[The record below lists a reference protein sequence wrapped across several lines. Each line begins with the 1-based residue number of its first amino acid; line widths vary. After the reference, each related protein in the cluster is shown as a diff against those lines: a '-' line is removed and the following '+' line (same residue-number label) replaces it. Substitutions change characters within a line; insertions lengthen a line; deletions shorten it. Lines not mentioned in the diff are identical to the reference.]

1 MSLVDRDLAVI
12 WHPYTQMKTA
22 LPHVPIVR
30 GEGARLYGEDGKQ
43 YIDAVSSWWVNI
55 HGHANP
61 YIAKKVADQLL
72 KLEHVIFAG
81 FTHPTAVELA
91 ERLLAILPSNQKKA
105 FYSDNG
111 STAIEVA
118 IKMCLQYWHNQGKP
132 RTKMLAFKNAYHGDT
147 FGAMAVSGRSAFT
160 AAFDS
165 LLFEVEFIDLPDAGN
180 IDSLK
185 SQISDLKSQLACFIF
200 EPLVQGAGGMNM
212 YEARHL
218 EELMV
223 HCR

>member
-1 MSLVDRDLAVI
+1 MSLTDRDLKVI

-22 LPHVPIVR
+22 LPPVPIVR
-30 GEGARLYGEDGKQ
+30 GKGACLYDENGKC

-61 YIAKKVADQLL
+61 YIAQKVAEQLL

-81 FTHPTAVELA
+81 FTHEPAVLLA
-91 ERLLAILPSNQKKA
+91 ERLLKILPSNQAKA

-111 STAIEVA
+111 STAVEVA
-118 IKMCLQYWHNQGKP
+118 IKMCLQYWHNQGIE
-132 RTKMLAFKNAYHGDT
+132 RTKILAFKNAYHGDT

-165 LLFEVEFIDLPDAGN
+165 LLFEVQFIDLPDASN
-180 IDSLK
+180 IESLK
-185 SQISDLKSQLACFIF
+185 SQISNLKPNLA
-200 EPLVQGAGGMNM
+200 
-212 YEARHL
+212 
-218 EELMV
+218 
-223 HCR
+223 